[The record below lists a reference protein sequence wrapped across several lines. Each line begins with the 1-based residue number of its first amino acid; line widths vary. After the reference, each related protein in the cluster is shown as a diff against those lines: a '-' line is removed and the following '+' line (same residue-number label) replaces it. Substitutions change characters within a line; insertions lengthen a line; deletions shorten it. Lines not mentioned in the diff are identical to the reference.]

1 MNEDLLKKIYEQ
13 KGFKDF
19 GTFDKFKTDM
29 MSSPDIRKKVFE
41 QKGFAEH
48 GTYEQFEKDLAIQP
62 PTLPPLQQYQKGPVG
77 VARPGVMAN
86 PGQDDERLKNF
97 YGKDETKSPMHKSA
111 LLAGNPK
118 LSMSIDPVAQQEL
131 GVAVAQVGSA
141 EKEAKS
147 ATLVNMEGD
156 VLTNAKSF
164 YGDNLE
170 KKKENYSKNPQIADA
185 EFSLEALNIYE
196 EEAKYLAKRSRERL
210 KALNADKYSPAQIDK
225 AVNTYTALSLMGQ
238 TEEAQAFITKF
249 PELKDDPNLN
259 NIFGVNDKLRELS
272 LARMHVAKNN
282 PEWVKYN
289 TEKIPA
295 KQKEINQNVEKFREE
310 NKDIPLWGQGIPM
323 LVHPNVGQTIK
334 GRIGGWAKNLAEFV
348 PFAETGAVRDWGR
361 EMMDMNPKSSDYQGK
376 AIEEYKK
383 VQGYDVV
390 FDGDK
395 ISYVRDPKT
404 GFIVEPTP
412 EKMKTIKEEAKGKES
427 QKRFNAKPFVG
438 QTADVLLDMAPI
450 VALTYATGGTL
461 SGLLGS
467 ATARG
472 IGVVAGSA
480 LQVRGDLMDQMLL
493 HPDIS
498 PTEAEVYTDAI
509 GFGIGLLSLINPME
523 APGLAKALP
532 GILKKNSARLLN
544 KEITKGQFAW
554 EVTKDLGSLSA
565 KETTEELLQEWFQYG
580 AQKGIDATQPGYGRF
595 DIQAPTGDDML
606 EIGLVSSAVAMLG
619 GAGSIRAS
627 RNAMIDEALSTAL
640 DKPKIVSEYLGGME
654 DRANAITDEAAKEQA
669 LDHIERIRERW
680 ANIQTNVDSVK
691 GLDKKKRGKLAG
703 LIADS
708 NALESEASGITN
720 STLLAAK
727 KEEIKAINDEIKAL
741 ITPGPAAAPT
751 TAAATSDVTEETED
765 KIRKGA
771 DSESLLSEK
780 DVDVE
785 IDYFEEGQ
793 EIEDDSRFE
802 GGKRGKIVSVN
813 NNLIQPGESKPSVH
827 SIEIEYEDGRKATK
841 VVARKTPMEAGIKV
855 VTPNKKGES
864 LDYTP
869 LDIKPPAPS
878 VDALKDVES
887 TKEAF
892 KGIEAEDLK
901 PLVELAGGKVGPAGI
916 ATAYHAAKADDS
928 NPELVAAV
936 EKLLGTKPAPKPAPP
951 PTPKTDQTIP
961 EGYVSYE
968 EARKIVPTSKFKD
981 IPEGEDEGSM
991 EARSRA
997 LREQENTPPTFQKHP
1012 VGTRAVDKRGEVYE
1026 LRDLPFD
1033 ELVVNDDGGLTQPTV
1048 DKYAKWLQEGNEM
1061 PPITGVE
1068 NFVAYG
1074 GKVKVSDGR
1083 HRIAAA
1089 KKAGLKTVPV
1099 WVNLTDPVT
1108 QTRPVMI
1115 EDDIKQRKSKSTTT
1129 ASIPVMITKK
1139 MEADLRERGYTQSQ
1153 IDKLTPQEAN
1163 DILNKPAVA
1172 KPPKS
1177 KTRSDALKNRKKDN
1191 LTHRDRKRVLL
1202 ESRSDGL
1209 TLDES
1214 YEKAGY
1220 TKIGQIWVSPDIS
1233 DAKLE
1238 MIPDALWQA
1247 MEDAGI
1253 GILSFTNAETV
1264 HGVAREQEF
1273 DDRTTSEIQ
1282 LSPHDLEK
1290 KGLIHVISHEI
1301 GHAVYRT
1308 LSEDQKKGFE
1318 NFNAVSAYVEGL
1330 QSGVHHSGA
1339 SNSEE
1344 NFVENFAADLT
1355 ARLFGESRF
1364 EVQDQ
1369 YKELLDTIN
1378 AKYGKSDK
1386 SPKLQPDEDN
1396 KGQDPKAGQEDNAK
1410 ESDDPLDEFDGD
1422 LARFLRYNGIELSEY
1437 ERAVENDPDLV
1448 LTVEE
1453 INDLPAHEKGKIYR
1467 GEDSSLKDLKA
1478 KDGDIVRS
1486 SYSGKMFEVR
1496 VLSPEEAKARRNAI
1510 KWHYDKDV
1518 TYYEITN
1525 IDDGSSRMD
1534 GNTDTYQLISRGD
1547 GTLIYTKQEEP
1558 APKPAKKPSRYTKP
1572 KPEAAPKPKSK
1583 TEEKKS
1589 DIDKEIDDIF
1599 DYFKKLSIAQTP
1611 EQQAEDMRMGIRLI
1625 NLYFQKGFYT
1635 MKGIIE
1641 DMITRMDSEVA
1652 ERVLPYVKSAYLAIQ
1667 REVSDEVLDQMDDV
1681 KAVRAI
1687 TVQEVVKPIT
1697 QDQAEN
1703 LEEDETD
1710 LEQEEADSEAE
1721 STDPEAIITANEV
1734 ALNEAEVA
1742 STPEEIAA
1750 SLEAIENAIKVTTSK
1765 LGQIKSEYNT
1775 NGILHET
1782 PSVEVGK
1789 QAAKDVRKHAKEIAR
1804 LTGWELEKVY
1814 PNIAPA
1820 GGEVY
1825 LIFKI
1830 PGVSLQA
1837 RVYLNFKP
1845 DYSSGGGYDNYK
1857 LNRVGVSIQ
1866 ESAKGYKTLSHNHQI
1881 PTSRDAK
1888 SIAMELF
1895 KRAMPYIAERVT
1907 SPVEM
1912 PAGLESATSGPS
1924 LTAGSTKSPNF
1935 TTKPSKDA
1943 TGTKTKPDR
1952 GSGKDSTR
1960 LDSTHPDFQQDLLY
1974 GPETERDTGT
1984 DSTGETGGILPDSG
1998 GTKRKPTTRGGR
2010 GNSQGTTLPG
2020 TFPLE
2025 ETATPKD
2032 EVSVRRPKNYRAA
2045 SNAPDPTTFNQKQR
2059 FKANLDALKTL
2070 RTILAEDRQATE
2082 AEQEILAKYV
2092 GWGALKVVTFDEAN
2106 NWPTS
2111 WESFRPLVTELK
2123 AVVAELEALGMK
2135 GLLRSI
2141 QGSIKN
2147 AHFTGPE
2154 VIRGMYSIL
2163 YRMGFNG
2170 GKVLEPSA
2178 GIGNFFG
2185 SMPGIMAE
2193 NSQLFGVELET
2204 LTGNI
2209 LKKLY
2214 PQSITQI
2221 KGYQQANYPRN
2232 NFDLVVSNIP
2242 FGDYNVVGVPKTES
2256 AAVKKAASKIHNFF
2270 FAKGLDHVK
2279 EGGLIAFVTTAG
2291 VLDSRENKWI
2301 REHLNQNAD
2310 FLGAVRLP
2318 STAFKGVAGT
2328 EVTTDIIFLRK
2339 NTTGEK
2345 NNTPFINSVP
2355 VTVKHKDNGSPV
2367 QIYVNEY
2374 FLGDQGSQ
2382 NMLGTLA
2389 AGGLQAT
2396 RMTLIP
2402 DPGFS
2407 IEEGLRQVEQNF
2419 PKDVFAPMATQDQ
2432 SVIESEE
2439 EYEEINIEQD
2449 SYFKDK
2455 DGAYVVIRKDGPHAI
2470 AKTHMAKVPLF
2481 LELRDTLKKQY
2492 QLEIDSYS
2500 DEEIDA
2506 NRIKLNDAYEA
2517 FVKKFKDLHH
2527 RNNQAFVLGDIFGHN
2542 VMSLELVNED
2552 TKEITKASI
2561 LSKRVINPPT
2571 RATSASSIQDAI
2583 SISINETGHVD
2594 LERIADL
2601 LDMDPDVLFEEYYGV
2616 IFRDENGNIVSSNEY
2631 LSGNVKQKLALAK
2644 ELAEKDSLYDANVR
2658 ALEAVIPEDIP
2669 RPDINLGARYV
2680 PTSIYEDFVKEVYG
2694 ADSDIHIRYS
2704 PGVDKFAVKGSGT
2717 NVESRTTFAV
2727 LHDDGYV
2734 LMDGYKLLE
2743 TLLHSQD
2750 PLIYDTIKNPD
2761 GSTTQK
2767 INKKYSEKAAEKARD
2782 LQAEFD
2788 AWKWQDDARADQL
2801 ARIYNDLYNTSINR
2815 SYAGLKMTIPGMVD
2829 LELREHQ
2836 DESVTRL
2843 VINNGGVIDHIVGSG
2858 KTFIMIATAL
2868 KMKELGVANRPT
2880 IVALKSTIS
2889 DIVEDTKKHFPN
2901 AKVLAPKETDFS
2913 PKNRKALLSKI
2924 QNNDWDLVVM
2934 THDQFKKIPQDPEFI
2949 EQVINDEIQQL
2960 IDEVSALAS
2969 ERGVESSRIR
2979 TALEGR
2985 IDKLRE
2991 KLEKLRDTG
3000 SIDKEILNFRQI
3012 GIDHIFVDESQQ
3024 FKNLEFSTKLGR
3036 VAGLGNPTGSGRAF
3050 NMLTAIRTLQAMHGG
3065 DKGTTFLSGTPI
3077 SNSMVEM
3084 YLILKYLRPNKMKEV
3099 GYNTF
3104 DSWVVNSAEK
3114 SKEIEYTVTGS
3125 VKPKTRFRKY
3135 INIPELAQLYTEI
3148 ADVRN
3153 DENLYVEKP
3162 KIRGGSAELVVSVQN
3177 DEQQDFT
3184 RRLREFAEQPHGNRD
3199 GNLIGLGDLTEGQQG
3214 SAMLIVTGLSSKMA
3228 IDMRLVDRNASFNP
3242 DGKIAN
3248 AAKNV
3253 YEEWKNS
3260 HDIKGTQLVFSDL
3273 GTPKTGRVVDD
3284 MRSYL
3289 ADEKNIIEEDL
3300 EKIFGEEDK
3309 PKKLTIK
3316 EMVKAL
3322 GDELEFSESE
3332 IAEMMIESKA
3342 SSATSFNVYNET
3354 KRLLVEKGIPA
3365 HEIAFIHDYKTDAAK
3380 KALFKKVNK
3389 GEVRVLIGSTQKLGT
3404 GVNVQRRIV
3413 ALHHIDAQ
3421 WNPAAMAQR
3430 NGRGIRQKNLNNEVA
3445 IYNYATKGTLDAY
3458 KYQLIG
3464 GKQRF
3469 IDQVKT
3475 GATGER
3481 TYTEGEGEEMSATMW
3496 SAIISE
3502 NELLIES
3509 ISTNEKVERLK
3520 RSKQSH
3526 IAEQISLKNKIVALE
3541 KELAL
3546 DKEWVKGLAKDIPVV
3561 KANSTVDEEGKSVPN
3576 VVITFFGKDQIPK
3589 DSAERNTLIRAIE
3602 TGFKAQ
3608 NPPGTKVVIG
3618 KAGGL
3623 DITLEVK
3630 LIRTTDIPL
3639 GYKDTEVRLVGQN
3652 EYKTSQH
3659 SFSLALLRVVDGLI
3673 PAQEQIKKEED
3684 KLERYKSKI
3693 GKEWDKDDELIAAV
3707 KRKGEIDAELK
3718 RQADEAEAAAEAAN
3732 AENATDEDDG
3742 YDEDRPSFSMDSLPT
3757 VMPDLVNGFYSPLE
3771 KIIRESKADKLP
3783 VKQWIEKF
3791 AKGEEA
3797 KWTGLTEWLGAQEGS
3812 VTKSDILDFLE
3823 DNRVEIKEVVKG
3835 SGQENPYGEKS
3846 RAEQMEDIRNKIRSL
3861 PGNYDLDR
3869 QMDGDWA
3876 LMRDGELIDDTDESV
3891 PEEIQRLGM
3900 EHWELNDYDPDDDGD
3915 GDPQYSGYTLPGE
3928 KTNYKEVLVTMPKV
3942 TGRWN
3947 IIDEI
3952 GAVYNTVDTE
3962 AEAEQLAKNVSKI
3975 QGKKFS
3981 IREQPQKDFQS
3992 QHWSE
3997 PNILVHL
4004 RMDTRIDANGDKV
4017 LFLEEVQSDWAQNG
4031 RKQGFKLSPKEQAE
4045 ADRLESAY
4053 KAAERETSKYWDA
4066 NSQNLSVGSLVEVD
4080 PVFKEIFNKEQ
4091 DAWQAYQAALKGTV
4105 ITSVAPAPF
4114 VTDTSAWT
4122 KLALKVAT
4130 KEAVKQG
4137 ATKIAW
4143 TTGEQQASRYN
4154 LSAQVDRI
4162 VVSEPSEYDKDRNGD
4177 YHKRLKVHFKSDK
4190 SFPMAVNRDGRIIEG
4205 TEAVYGKN
4213 LGEVVGEE
4221 LAEKIMAVKEGNV
4234 KEFSGLDFELGSH
4247 GMTGYYGDPAKG
4259 KLGIL
4264 GNVAKSLFLDVKT
4277 TEITNEVGKR
4287 YDKIEII
4294 ENKWGDSVVLE
4305 NALVLNGRIVDN
4317 DSVYNAQGVIDS
4329 IKEQN
4334 IDGEYPEFLID
4345 DFERTKSL
4353 KNIHSESD
4361 QIEKSTQ
4368 HSVTITPELANQ
4380 VKAQGLPLFS
4390 IQAAETAIKSGNPD
4404 PNAQLII
4411 KLKDAGATVE
4421 ENLRQFAD
4429 LWIDLVEKQS
4439 KPFINRGL
4447 ELIKG
4452 TEYDTGD
4459 PRKDLANAIAEKA
4472 AKSKKDNKLINWVK
4486 DFWKRVGK
4494 IMKINV
4500 TPEQLQDMTVGEYLD
4515 IAATQMIYGNEV
4527 YMELLADEA
4536 KAKTDNE
4543 PVITPAAPPD
4553 NVAKYESLSDDEVA
4567 SRPVSSGKPVP
4578 PKPLSNDERYL
4589 FEGRDEDAQGVVIAN
4604 PKGPT
4609 MERMLQGYAGP
4620 HRRVLE
4626 TLVLL
4631 FPTLKTA
4638 GITIT
4643 VHESKD
4649 SYANAVVA
4657 NGGTAS
4663 QAVKSGGFYHNK
4675 EVHINLAKADLKE
4688 NTALHEAFHPIIREL
4703 LVKNKPA
4710 FKRFMAEILADPEMR
4725 RRYLDEFS
4733 QNYQYLAGQENAI
4746 EEEMLVEASADI
4758 VMKRVLRS
4766 LNDMPDKLFDRILK
4780 YIKDVLG
4787 DAYGKLADFIS
4798 DKESFAVFANGLAE
4812 AISKG
4817 MVVPMN
4823 PEINDNIRT
4832 IVNESIQHSKQ
4843 RAGNLFGGQEQTDL
4857 FGLMNNQRTLN
4868 QEKAT
4873 PEALLRQKYFDL
4885 GYPAP
4890 NGQKS
4895 NLTPDQYYQVRTPEF
4910 KAWFGDWEGDPAGA
4924 SKVVDE
4930 NGEPLVVYHGTAQYG
4945 FQEFK
4950 GNKPIFFSDSKGTAD
4965 SYQDKADGQSKGT
4978 YGVFLN
4984 SRNIEKIDANGSDF
4998 ASIVVEEDTMTA
5010 KKTRLSVSGIYESVF
5025 GFRFPSIVT
5034 EKQGAGK
5041 TDGVV
5046 VTNVKDDLLGST
5058 GKSPSNVYV
5067 VVAPTQIKSA
5077 TDNTGAFDVNNPDIR
5092 FSMDPYDPVTSPE
5105 FKTWFG
5111 GSKVVDEN
5119 GAPLVVYHGSTNFEP
5134 ITKFRKGAHGLL
5146 GPGTYFTNDERY
5158 ATDYADKRGAGN
5170 GQVIDAYLHMQNP
5183 YIVIGPDGSVDLLKK
5198 LYGEGVAR
5206 NRQSKQGNINYLVT
5220 ARDTKKIRDLGHDGI
5235 IYKIKDI
5242 PDAYTEY
5249 VVFEPTQVKSASK
5262 NTGQF
5267 SARNPD
5273 IRFSMEPD
5281 TVKDDTGKPIVF
5293 YHGTGAEFSDFDS
5306 SKQNSV
5312 TGHGDFGKGFYLSA
5326 SPGVG
5331 RYYSLKFEEGRR
5343 VVKEFNV
5350 IAKKPFE
5357 INISDE
5363 VFDEDTKK
5371 RFLGLRYIQDY
5382 ERDIIKDATKGELP
5396 FAYKKISKEIGD
5408 RRLSDIFQEN
5418 GFDAVYVNRTL
5429 GNETTEK
5436 AEVVVFDKTQ
5446 IKTPFQPPQF
5456 SSHSEAKVARIKKDL
5471 AHDILTQPDYNFE
5484 PIVEMLIRK
5493 GTLTKADGD
5502 ELLGTKRAAEKMG
5515 FSGDKLLGMLIDMAG
5530 LRHLHRMD
5538 VEDNLQVKNANMQQ
5552 LMNDMRDVKDEG
5564 LLDGLLDKY
5573 SPGTIKEWIEEV
5585 MASGLA
5591 HPAEIIAKYRRA
5603 NKAGDPVGVMT
5614 IIATSIAFAELK
5626 REATF
5631 YKNLVDQTGDIEAS
5645 TQLQYVRAA
5654 QYELANLAKT
5664 NGSHAGAALGIRSKL
5679 LQLAGLT
5686 YESEMAQIEE
5696 INESKAGKG
5705 IEIDQATKDE
5715 VKRLVDLINTQQ
5727 EQMDKLIAQ
5736 SDASNSKKV
5745 AAEKEYNRKAQSAL
5759 EARPIMTKAEALEH
5773 LRRLRGI
5780 RASFSLMLSA
5790 DAPEFNVLDIINE
5803 LVKIAH
5809 QEITEEGGRAGFKNV
5824 VARVQSYDPTITEEQ
5839 VYEALVSTTAFAKQK
5854 ALSEY
5859 AKRQAETRKQVKDI
5873 AKVEKIVTDQVLD
5886 LLRNKKVPT
5895 ESKMAEFGDLLQ
5907 SIEKGI
5913 YMYKSNAELYVKWL
5927 NDVQLIREK
5936 YALAFLH
5943 PNDPVNNPP
5952 KDDDQIL
5959 GELINAVLTLK
5970 DNKLYDW
5977 MRAQEAEL
5985 LRQKEMIDSGRI
5997 SELIAEEDRDHIEL
6011 PGEFSKIT
6019 YEDGVATG
6027 TEPTTFDFGQ
6037 MDRQIRENKKELE
6050 KVKSKFRK
6058 KGTLE
6063 QYTYWLYRLPRGTLG
6078 TAQAMI
6084 DLSMIAIQ
6092 GFKASLVAMVR
6103 QPGAL
6108 KQAFTSSLK
6117 TFYDEMKKDPGLSN
6131 EIHYNMTQNKY
6142 YNILQAA
6149 GLDLTSPDSHHFINE
6164 MVSQDDAFDLLHD
6177 KTKGRKNIAAKV
6189 ARGALGI
6196 RRKLKNASNA
6206 SFATYLNILSFEAA
6220 VSYIEKVKAVNDGK
6234 MPSVRELA
6242 VKAHE
6247 INSSTGRTKR
6257 APGATEG
6264 AAYFFWAPKLYLSQI
6279 LNVAN
6284 IVADPVNF
6292 AGNMT
6297 KLQIAI
6303 AKGDEAAIQKHRE
6316 MVRVY
6321 GHRAVNSLIFAT
6333 SSVGL
6338 YMIRVML
6345 AKWQCGENASVNTN
6359 IAKPSFLKINCGEL
6373 TLDPTGNHRQWL
6385 ALGARAWAGFRG
6397 DPYLDYMGRPVTTT
6411 EQIMDLMQYKFNPLV
6426 STGFQMWDGTDFLG
6440 RRRQPDDQSFLMWQ
6454 SRAEVLLDHLKPI
6467 GVGNVVEIAGA
6478 KGMDGKL
6485 PTIISKPMVMIEAI
6499 QGFGVTRIDEEEEN
6513 ARKAIEKEVRD
6524 KKKAAKQTED
6534 VGQLRTRIGNLKEL
6548 QGSFIYDIPAEALD
6562 LTPHTVSFDGK
6573 TYKVFKRNDDPGG
6586 NKKDDD
6592 LYTVKTTQSGPNK
6605 GKKYFERIPKDK
6617 KINYN

>member
-118 LSMSIDPVAQQEL
+118 LSMSIDPVAQKEL

-196 EEAKYLAKRSRERL
+196 EEAKYLAERSRERL

-238 TEEAQAFITKF
+238 TEDAQAFISKF

-310 NKDIPLWGQGIPM
+310 NKDIPFWGQGIPM

-334 GRIGGWAKNLAEFV
+334 GRIGGWAKNIAEFV

-751 TAAATSDVTEETED
+751 TAAATTPGELVLGELEDENLTEED
-765 KIRKGA
+765 KIRMAAASASRLSGK
-771 DSESLLSEK
+771 DSE
-780 DVDVE
+780 VE
-785 IDYFEEGQ
+785 IENFEKGQ
-793 EIEDDSRFE
+793 VIEDER
-802 GGKRGKIVSVN
+802 GTGKVVDTHKNADG
-813 NNLIQPGESKPSVH
+813 SVH
-827 SIEIEYEDGRKATK
+827 AIDVEYEDGDTK
-841 VVARKTPMEAGIKV
+841 RVNVFRKTPMEAGVKIVGTKA
-855 VTPNKKGES
+855 TATKA
-864 LDYTP
+864 
-869 LDIKPPAPS
+869 PA

-1163 DILNKPAVA
+1163 DILSKPAVA

-1396 KGQDPKAGQEDNAK
+1396 KAPASSGIISLIKKVFGEPKDRPSKQRKGVVYKTTIQSKTSSDGEVVTTKYVGNVYEDGVLNESEGATPSTSWIDAVDFTEKIEPFIEKDPKLGYGQVNSWNTWQELLLEGNPPKKIDFLETREPTDKNTNKRRWLEVRVTYEDGQIGEFDFQLKTNTDEDNKGQDTKAGQEDNAK
-1410 ESDDPLDEFDGD
+1410 GD
-1422 LARFLRYNGIELSEY
+1422 AKRKKANGPRPKVI
-1437 ERAVENDPDLV
+1437 RRRPN
-1448 LTVEE
+1448 
-1453 INDLPAHEKGKIYR
+1453 
-1467 GEDSSLKDLKA
+1467 A
-1478 KDGDIVRS
+1478 KQR
-1486 SYSGKMFEVR
+1486 
-1496 VLSPEEAKARRNAI
+1496 AKARSKKYHEALSTYVGGDAEGIVMQYLLENSIHSGVIRDLYGVKLNNKNGTKI
-1510 KWHYDKDV
+1510 DGEVQSRLSLIDNKTSKSETLDKIAE
-1518 TYYEITN
+1518 EIWE
-1525 IDDGSSRMD
+1525 
-1534 GNTDTYQLISRGD
+1534 LI
-1547 GTLIYTKQEEP
+1547 
-1558 APKPAKKPSRYTKP
+1558 
-1572 KPEAAPKPKSK
+1572 
-1583 TEEKKS
+1583 
-1589 DIDKEIDDIF
+1589 
-1599 DYFKKLSIAQTP
+1599 
-1611 EQQAEDMRMGIRLI
+1611 
-1625 NLYFQKGFYT
+1625 
-1635 MKGIIE
+1635 
-1641 DMITRMDSEVA
+1641 
-1652 ERVLPYVKSAYLAIQ
+1652 
-1667 REVSDEVLDQMDDV
+1667 
-1681 KAVRAI
+1681 
-1687 TVQEVVKPIT
+1687 
-1697 QDQAEN
+1697 
-1703 LEEDETD
+1703 
-1710 LEQEEADSEAE
+1710 
-1721 STDPEAIITANEV
+1721 
-1734 ALNEAEVA
+1734 
-1742 STPEEIAA
+1742 PEE
-1750 SLEAIENAIKVTTSK
+1750 LNVPLDKVKEAIENILQKYNSREKMAADIITRFVEPSLTEEEKWYIKKHPDAYANFYALSFLDQLTDEEIQALADDEYDFENSPEYQEMFLGPAVDEEVEEDVDEEDDGEYIPNQADRDRARERYPDEALTDEEIDDLQAWKKGKVIRGEDERLQDLDLKAGDTVRHSFNAKEYTVVPLTDAQAKAATKAQGRYYDKDKKYFTVTDKETGRDTLESDRGIYQKVEGDQQQPDITTDENVGNPNGMSLSSFDEGDVIWRKVDGVYQEFEIMKNNGEKPWILKSPNGQMHRADPYSEGFSRKTAQTDESNSKFTVDDTVIFTDRSGTEYEASFRGYVSPTEAVIVGKQGSGLNQMQVPVGQLKAKGASKSTAYTYTKEGDIQKVTVIKRGPTTTQVETEQGTRAVRTNTELFTTEK
-1765 LGQIKSEYNT
+1765 EVENELIRLGELELKDIGRRRIPQGKGAWRKQFNELTDPFEKSYLLESVAADT
-1775 NGILHET
+1775 ESIQDISDIIDILPGMPDESRVVTAILHKGVNRAENIDKILSGDFSDFTKDNVRQRWGET
-1782 PSVEVGK
+1782 PSTPSK
-1789 QAAKDVRKHAKEIAR
+1789 AAKRKIRDEKLDADNEEDFELLKKQLKNRDKLTIGGIDPEAVATATRIVSRYVKKGIYKFSDMIEDLYAKMGEDISEFFDA
-1804 LTGWELEKVY
+1804 LKSAYGSYINTQATDEESDQMDQ
-1814 PNIAPA
+1814 NIRKFTY
-1820 GGEVY
+1820 E
-1825 LIFKI
+1825 
-1830 PGVSLQA
+1830 
-1837 RVYLNFKP
+1837 
-1845 DYSSGGGYDNYK
+1845 
-1857 LNRVGVSIQ
+1857 
-1866 ESAKGYKTLSHNHQI
+1866 
-1881 PTSRDAK
+1881 
-1888 SIAMELF
+1888 
-1895 KRAMPYIAERVT
+1895 
-1907 SPVEM
+1907 
-1912 PAGLESATSGPS
+1912 S
-1924 LTAGSTKSPNF
+1924 LTSKFNEDVSDQSGDSTGDSQGLDDQAEGNKGPIRGPNRGSS
-1935 TTKPSKDA
+1935 
-1943 TGTKTKPDR
+1943 R
-1952 GSGKDSTR
+1952 GSGGKTSGRGNKTDEQTTSSKGDGGLLTPPLGKQSDLFLHPKDPGS
-1960 LDSTHPDFQQDLLY
+1960 
-1974 GPETERDTGT
+1974 GPKT
-1984 DSTGETGGILPDSG
+1984 DSPGDAD
-1998 GTKRKPTTRGGR
+1998 GR
-2010 GNSQGTTLPG
+2010 GNSTDSSTGPNADGSGIASIDSGTKKASGGFQERTRL
-2020 TFPLE
+2020 
-2025 ETATPKD
+2025 AKKKQD
-2032 EVSVRRPKNYRAA
+2032 EVEDVPV
-2045 SNAPDPTTFNQKQR
+2045 
-2059 FKANLDALKTL
+2059 
-2070 RTILAEDRQATE
+2070 ILM
-2082 AEQEILAKYV
+2082 
-2092 GWGALKVVTFDEAN
+2092 DEAN
-2106 NWPTS
+2106 IRETLPLLLDEQQDDVIKAEHRFFSPEHKNFAKANGKGMMFTNATGTGKSFVALGIVKRFVKQGKGNILIIAPSQPKLTEWRRDAGMLNLDLVLLKNTKDAGVGFNATTFHNFTKNQAILTRDFDLIIYDESHHVMEDKDGNESSATNVHRMMGNMNERQALNRLQSVHPIWKKHNEVLLEYRKVADSKLTPNLSYAERQQKIKEIQGELDLIKEKQDKLLPAMRQRAKEAVDKTKVVFLSATPFKAIKNIRYANGFLFDWGNETIVNNRGSRIDAESQFLLANFGSKWQWNRHRLEPKDPANEEAVAMQEIAFAEKLMDEGVMSGRPIESNMDYSRDFPKVTGFNSNEFNRAFSSIYNYENDEFARLREPAKAVFFNHNYTIPLFESLKTS
-2111 WESFRPLVTELK
+2111 MSIDRIKKQLDLGRKVVVFHRRRESSVRPPFETIYQATIDNANEILMDPNTIDKAKEEALSAINQAESFKERFAALFEYEQTLDYRPVVEQLK
-2123 AVVAELEALGMK
+2123 DAFPEMTAFLNGDVNKK
-2135 GLLRSI
+2135 GEKDAA
-2141 QGSIKN
+2141 IKN
-2147 AHFTGPE
+2147 FNNDASPIKIIVIQENSGREGISLHDTTGKHQRALMSMSMPNSTTTALQVE
-2154 VIRGMYSIL
+2154 GRIYRIGQESNAIIEYPVLGIDLETAYFGSNLNKRLGTTENLAMGKQSRNLIRSFAEGIL
-2163 YRMGFNG
+2163 FNSTTEDPHTGQGEG
-2170 GKVLEPSA
+2170 GKEYDKRIESSQSAFKEARLVYASNQKVTGRRDQRAGEDFYATPEPLGQKMVEWSGNRVGDHTLEPSA
-2178 GIGNFFG
+2178 GNGAI
-2185 SMPGIMAE
+2185 
-2193 NSQLFGVELET
+2193 
-2204 LTGNI
+2204 
-2209 LKKLY
+2209 
-2214 PQSITQI
+2214 
-2221 KGYQQANYPRN
+2221 
-2232 NFDLVVSNIP
+2232 
-2242 FGDYNVVGVPKTES
+2242 
-2256 AAVKKAASKIHNFF
+2256 SKWFPNTV
-2270 FAKGLDHVK
+2270 A
-2279 EGGLIAFVTTAG
+2279 
-2291 VLDSRENKWI
+2291 
-2301 REHLNQNAD
+2301 
-2310 FLGAVRLP
+2310 
-2318 STAFKGVAGT
+2318 STAIEPSFELYSMAQT
-2328 EVTTDIIFLRK
+2328 R
-2339 NTTGEK
+2339 TG
-2345 NNTPFINSVP
+2345 
-2355 VTVKHKDNGSPV
+2355 GS
-2367 QIYVNEY
+2367 
-2374 FLGDQGSQ
+2374 
-2382 NMLGTLA
+2382 
-2389 AGGLQAT
+2389 
-2396 RMTLIP
+2396 
-2402 DPGFS
+2402 
-2407 IEEGLRQVEQNF
+2407 
-2419 PKDVFAPMATQDQ
+2419 
-2432 SVIESEE
+2432 
-2439 EYEEINIEQD
+2439 
-2449 SYFKDK
+2449 
-2455 DGAYVVIRKDGPHAI
+2455 
-2470 AKTHMAKVPLF
+2470 
-2481 LELRDTLKKQY
+2481 
-2492 QLEIDSYS
+2492 
-2500 DEEIDA
+2500 
-2506 NRIKLNDAYEA
+2506 
-2517 FVKKFKDLHH
+2517 
-2527 RNNQAFVLGDIFGHN
+2527 
-2542 VMSLELVNED
+2542 
-2552 TKEITKASI
+2552 
-2561 LSKRVINPPT
+2561 
-2571 RATSASSIQDAI
+2571 
-2583 SISINETGHVD
+2583 
-2594 LERIADL
+2594 
-2601 LDMDPDVLFEEYYGV
+2601 
-2616 IFRDENGNIVSSNEY
+2616 
-2631 LSGNVKQKLALAK
+2631 
-2644 ELAEKDSLYDANVR
+2644 
-2658 ALEAVIPEDIP
+2658 
-2669 RPDINLGARYV
+2669 
-2680 PTSIYEDFVKEVYG
+2680 
-2694 ADSDIHIRYS
+2694 
-2704 PGVDKFAVKGSGT
+2704 
-2717 NVESRTTFAV
+2717 
-2727 LHDDGYV
+2727 
-2734 LMDGYKLLE
+2734 
-2743 TLLHSQD
+2743 
-2750 PLIYDTIKNPD
+2750 
-2761 GSTTQK
+2761 
-2767 INKKYSEKAAEKARD
+2767 
-2782 LQAEFD
+2782 
-2788 AWKWQDDARADQL
+2788 
-2801 ARIYNDLYNTSINR
+2801 
-2815 SYAGLKMTIPGMVD
+2815 
-2829 LELREHQ
+2829 
-2836 DESVTRL
+2836 
-2843 VINNGGVIDHIVGSG
+2843 
-2858 KTFIMIATAL
+2858 
-2868 KMKELGVANRPT
+2868 
-2880 IVALKSTIS
+2880 
-2889 DIVEDTKKHFPN
+2889 N
-2901 AKVLAPKETDFS
+2901 AKVLNTRFEDHNIINKYDT
-2913 PKNRKALLSKI
+2913 I
-2924 QNNDWDLVVM
+2924 VM
-2934 THDQFKKIPQDPEFI
+2934 NPPF
-2949 EQVINDEIQQL
+2949 
-2960 IDEVSALAS
+2960 
-2969 ERGVESSRIR
+2969 GVGGK
-2979 TALEGR
+2979 TAM
-2985 IDKLRE
+2985 DH
-2991 KLEKLRDTG
+2991 LEKAFKHLRDG
-3000 SIDKEILNFRQI
+3000 
-3012 GIDHIFVDESQQ
+3012 
-3024 FKNLEFSTKLGR
+3024 
-3036 VAGLGNPTGSGRAF
+3036 
-3050 NMLTAIRTLQAMHGG
+3050 
-3065 DKGTTFLSGTPI
+3065 
-3077 SNSMVEM
+3077 
-3084 YLILKYLRPNKMKEV
+3084 
-3099 GYNTF
+3099 
-3104 DSWVVNSAEK
+3104 
-3114 SKEIEYTVTGS
+3114 
-3125 VKPKTRFRKY
+3125 
-3135 INIPELAQLYTEI
+3135 
-3148 ADVRN
+3148 
-3153 DENLYVEKP
+3153 
-3162 KIRGGSAELVVSVQN
+3162 
-3177 DEQQDFT
+3177 
-3184 RRLREFAEQPHGNRD
+3184 
-3199 GNLIGLGDLTEGQQG
+3199 
-3214 SAMLIVTGLSSKMA
+3214 
-3228 IDMRLVDRNASFNP
+3228 
-3242 DGKIAN
+3242 
-3248 AAKNV
+3248 
-3253 YEEWKNS
+3253 
-3260 HDIKGTQLVFSDL
+3260 
-3273 GTPKTGRVVDD
+3273 GRVVALVPVGQMDK
-3284 MRSYL
+3284 RLEQFLYGT
-3289 ADEKNIIEEDL
+3289 DEKGKPLNPNAYLRKTILLPSVTFQQQGTQVGTQIVIIDKVLNSDEAPDNEGVTDLRNIKSIDQLFDNIE
-3300 EKIFGEEDK
+3300 FEEA
-3309 PKKLTIK
+3309 P
-3316 EMVKAL
+3316 ER
-3322 GDELEFSESE
+3322 
-3332 IAEMMIESKA
+3332 IARNIE
-3342 SSATSFNVYNET
+3342 
-3354 KRLLVEKGIPA
+3354 
-3365 HEIAFIHDYKTDAAK
+3365 DAADTPTAEARPAAQGDVIAPITEHKDTRNNDVWHSAKFTRNIPRPEYERISGIAK
-3380 KALFKKVNK
+3380 KHGGKYFGFTRSFLFKTKQ
-3389 GEVRVLIGSTQKLGT
+3389 GAEAFR
-3404 GVNVQRRIV
+3404 
-3413 ALHHIDAQ
+3413 
-3421 WNPAAMAQR
+3421 
-3430 NGRGIRQKNLNNEVA
+3430 NEV
-3445 IYNYATKGTLDAY
+3445 NG
-3458 KYQLIG
+3458 
-3464 GKQRF
+3464 
-3469 IDQVKT
+3469 
-3475 GATGER
+3475 
-3481 TYTEGEGEEMSATMW
+3481 
-3496 SAIISE
+3496 
-3502 NELLIES
+3502 
-3509 ISTNEKVERLK
+3509 
-3520 RSKQSH
+3520 
-3526 IAEQISLKNKIVALE
+3526 
-3541 KELAL
+3541 
-3546 DKEWVKGLAKDIPVV
+3546 
-3561 KANSTVDEEGKSVPN
+3561 
-3576 VVITFFGKDQIPK
+3576 
-3589 DSAERNTLIRAIE
+3589 
-3602 TGFKAQ
+3602 
-3608 NPPGTKVVIG
+3608 NPP
-3618 KAGGL
+3618 
-3623 DITLEVK
+3623 
-3630 LIRTTDIPL
+3630 
-3639 GYKDTEVRLVGQN
+3639 Q
-3652 EYKTSQH
+3652 
-3659 SFSLALLRVVDGLI
+3659 
-3673 PAQEQIKKEED
+3673 
-3684 KLERYKSKI
+3684 
-3693 GKEWDKDDELIAAV
+3693 
-3707 KRKGEIDAELK
+3707 
-3718 RQADEAEAAAEAAN
+3718 
-3732 AENATDEDDG
+3732 
-3742 YDEDRPSFSMDSLPT
+3742 FSMDPLLAPNGKPSNLTPDQYAQVRTPEFKKWFGDWEGDPTNASKAVDENGEPLVVYHGSDKAFNTFNAINPRKKAGIYLTDNKDIADTFGALTKAFFLNIRMPKKVGLEGTTELNIGQKSELEDEGFDGISGTMDGSVFDVGADFIVGEYVAFSPTQIKSATDNTGAFDPNNNDIRFSLDEAPT

-3823 DNRVEIKEVVKG
+3823 DNRVEIKEVVKAAVDEN
-3835 SGQENPYGEKS
+3835 QEFQKS
-3846 RAEQMEDIRNKIRSL
+3846 KAERMEDIRNKIRSL
-3861 PGNYDLDR
+3861 PGGYDLEME
-3869 QMDGDWA
+3869 MDGEWA
-3876 LMRDGELIDDTDESV
+3876 LYKEGEQVDDADEESI
-3891 PEEIQRLGM
+3891 PEEVRMLGM
-3900 EHWELNDYDPDDDGD
+3900 EHWELDNEYDEEGNFGD
-3915 GDPQYSGYTLPGE
+3915 TKYPGYTLPGH
-3928 KTNYKEVLVTMPKV
+3928 KTNYKEVLVTLPKKEIIETYV
-3942 TGRWN
+3942 AKEIEDTDTWEVIIKETGKK
-3947 IIDEI
+3947 
-3952 GAVYNTVDTE
+3952 AVYASSTPMPYFE
-3962 AEAEQLAKNVSKI
+3962 AVNEAALLNKRRASVPK
-3975 QGKKFS
+3975 
-3981 IREQPQKDFQS
+3981 REEATKFQS

-4017 LFLEEVQSDWAQNG
+4017 LFLEEVQSDWAQKG
-4031 RKQGFKLSPKEQAE
+4031 RKEGFLTPEREAADKRIAALNDAQTNAEVKLRALMYRRRQEFGANTSIQ
-4045 ADRLESAY
+4045 DRIDAGDEDIISAY
-4053 KAAERETSKYWDA
+4053 DAEQRIQKER
-4066 NSQNLSVGSLVEVD
+4066 LVAIDGIRGNTWV
-4080 PVFKEIFNKEQ
+4080 
-4091 DAWQAYQAALKGTV
+4091 
-4105 ITSVAPAPF
+4105 VAKPTPIAPF

-4143 TTGEQQASRYN
+4143 TTGDQQNERYAEALVKVIDEIKWSR
-4154 LSAQVDRI
+4154 QVSTGNKI
-4162 VVSEPSEYDKDRNGD
+4162 VTIQPIGREYIKFAVDKDTGKIINDLANASEYVGQSLDDLVG
-4177 YHKRLKVHFKSDK
+4177 KS
-4190 SFPMAVNRDGRIIEG
+4190 I
-4205 TEAVYGKN
+4205 
-4213 LGEVVGEE
+4213 
-4221 LAEKIMAVKEGNV
+4221 AEKIIDDVLPSGELSGN
-4234 KEFSGLDFELGSH
+4234 GLKIKSK
-4247 GMTGYYGDPAKG
+4247 GMPAFYGDPEKD
-4259 KLGIL
+4259 KLGIV
-4264 GNVAKSLFLDVKT
+4264 GSVAKSMFGDVGTIQLQT
-4277 TEITNEVGKR
+4277 TSTPNDTQNQVLNFRDWVWTNKDDNYT
-4287 YDKIEII
+4287 YDDAKNDI
-4294 ENKWGDSVVLE
+4294 ENNSPVF
-4305 NALVLNGRIVDN
+4305 
-4317 DSVYNAQGVIDS
+4317 
-4329 IKEQN
+4329 KE
-4334 IDGEYPEFLID
+4334 YKKAID
-4345 DFERTKSL
+4345 DKSIL
-4353 KNIHSESD
+4353 
-4361 QIEKSTQ
+4361 Q

-4703 LVKNKPA
+4703 LVKNKPV
-4710 FKRFMAEILADPEMR
+4710 FKKFIAEILADPEMR

-4817 MVVPMN
+4817 MVVPVN
-4823 PEINDNIRT
+4823 AEINDNIRT
-4832 IVNESIQHSKQ
+4832 IVNNSIQHSKQ

-4910 KAWFGDWEGDPAGA
+4910 KAWFGDWEGDSAGA

-5077 TDNTGAFDVNNPDIR
+5077 TDNTGAFDGNNPDIR
-5092 FSMDPYDPVTSPE
+5092 FSMEPHDPVTSPE
-5105 FKTWFG
+5105 FKRWFG
-5111 GSKVVDEN
+5111 NSKVVNDD
-5119 GAPLVVYHGSTNFEP
+5119 GSPRIVYHGSTNFEP

-5198 LYGEGVAR
+5198 LYGEAVAK

-6050 KVKSKFRK
+6050 KLKSKFRK